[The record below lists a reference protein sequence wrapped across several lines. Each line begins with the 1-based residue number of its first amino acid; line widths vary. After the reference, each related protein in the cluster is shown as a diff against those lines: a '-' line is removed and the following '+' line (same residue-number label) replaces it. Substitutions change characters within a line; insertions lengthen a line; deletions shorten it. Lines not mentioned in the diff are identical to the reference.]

1 MFSWLSPQGLL
12 LLAEAAPSPRADAT
26 QRPVPLLLLLLL
38 LLASPLPQLLK
49 APSLR
54 AVRLVLLLLAPHA
67 LRLLVVL
74 R

>member
-26 QRPVPLLLLLLL
+26 QRPVPLLLLLL